1 MVTGKDPGFISDEYP
16 FRSNYFE
23 LDGHKMHYLDEG
35 QGHPV
40 LMLHG
45 NPTWSFYYR
54 NLVKKLSADYRCI
67 VPDHIGCGFSD
78 KPQDYDYTVSTH
90 INNVAKLVSKLNI
103 EKMNLVVHD
112 WGGAIGMGLAVRR
125 PDLINKIVIMN
136 TAAFTDT
143 FIPLRIAVC
152 RIPYVGEFAVRRLN
166 LFVQAARFMATSKIL
181 GLSGQ
186 VLEGFLFPY
195 RSFRDR
201 VAIYRFVKDIP
212 MKPEHISYPVIKE
225 IEDKLQS
232 LKDKKIVIIW
242 GCRDFCFTTHFLDRW
257 KNIFPE
263 AETFLFENAGHYV
276 LEDEK
281 EEAIIRISEFFR

>member
-1 MVTGKDPGFISDEYP
+1 
-16 FRSNYFE
+16 
-23 LDGHKMHYLDEG
+23 
-35 QGHPV
+35 
-40 LMLHG
+40 
-45 NPTWSFYYR
+45 
-54 NLVKKLSADYRCI
+54 
-67 VPDHIGCGFSD
+67 
-78 KPQDYDYTVSTH
+78 
-90 INNVAKLVSKLNI
+90 
-103 EKMNLVVHD
+103 
-112 WGGAIGMGLAVRR
+112 
-125 PDLINKIVIMN
+125 
-136 TAAFTDT
+136 
-143 FIPLRIAVC
+143 
-152 RIPYVGEFAVRRLN
+152 
-166 LFVQAARFMATSKIL
+166 
-181 GLSGQ
+181 
-186 VLEGFLFPY
+186 
-195 RSFRDR
+195 